1 MDVKALPKEQGS
13 SGGDGRGRVTPR
25 TSLVKQHHLPA
36 AQEPGA
42 VQEAA
47 TRRMAEERERT
58 RPEGY
63 RAAGTQ
69 ERHHRSGGG
78 WKGSQIPAVPAQE
91 GSSQHVADQPE
102 IVRFR
107 RRAGS

>member
-42 VQEAA
+42 VQEAVA
-47 TRRMAEERERT
+47 RRMAEERART
-58 RPEGY
+58 GPAGY
-63 RAAGTQ
+63 LASGTQ
-69 ERHHRSGGG
+69 ERRHRSRGG
-78 WKGSQIPAVPAQE
+78 WKGSQAPAVPVQE
-91 GSSQHVADQPE
+91 GSGPHVTDQIE
-102 IVRFR
+102 DLRLR
-107 RRAGS
+107 